1 MLDIGND
8 DKTVVLIDGANM
20 YATTKALGF
29 DIDFSKFYRELD
41 QSCNLLRIYYYTAL
55 AEEDGR
61 ILLKPL
67 VDWLTYN
74 NYTMVTKPAKIIFN
88 SDGERKI
95 KGNMDVEIAVDAIDL
110 VASMPGYIGNMVL
123 CTGDGDFVS
132 LVRVLQRR
140 GVQVT
145 VVSSITTHP
154 PMCADDLRKQAD
166 TFVELSSLRELLAKK
181 SYYSTTV
188 EDNPLDGNL
197 VQD

>member
-1 MLDIGND
+1 MLDIRND

-29 DIDFSKFYRELD
+29 DIDFSKFYNELD

-55 AEEDGR
+55 VEEEGR

-74 NYTMVTKPAKIIFN
+74 NYTMVMKPAKVITN
-88 SDGERKI
+88 SDGVRKI
-95 KGNMDVEIAVDAIDL
+95 KGNMDVELAVDAIDM

-132 LVRVLQRR
+132 LIKVLQRR
-140 GVQVT
+140 GVKVT
-145 VVSSITTHP
+145 VISSIATSP

-166 TFVELSSLRELLAKK
+166 SFADLQSLRILIEKPFRKYDQNLP
-181 SYYSTTV
+181 V
-188 EDNPLDGNL
+188 ETEAVNVPD
-197 VQD
+197 